1 MAQAAAFTTASP
13 TLNVTSPTD
22 TTATLA
28 ISQKWG
34 VKDGS
39 WYYQADKGPHK
50 NSCSS
55 AGSNSSVDL
64 SGLTPG
70 ESYTYKAY
78 SDSSCNNLVATAAAF
93 TTLKLAGSDATAT
106 TATLTISNWSGD
118 WYYQY
123 TTPAGGTCSTN
134 AVTTTTASLTGL
146 DKATDYTFK
155 AYSDSGCNTE
165 IAAANLATTT
175 PALAVSGVAAQG
187 ATLTLSGWTPGTDGN
202 WWYRRTSPNQG
213 ACTAGSNTD
222 LSIDLTGLTDGTSY
236 DYMAYSDS
244 NCSSAISSVAHFTTG
259 VSAKLTVFNIN
270 TITASLGIIDHTGDW
285 YYKANLAPHTTCSTK
300 QTGQSVN
307 LTGLTE
313 GATYTYTA
321 YGNSGCTTELEPSN
335 NKDQVIFTVGPSVN
349 NLHEGVPHNFS
360 KYVGQSGTVK
370 YRRANG
376 FTTGGA
382 GGGYNLVSIS
392 ARFDL
397 TVDTTGNDSPGDLAV
412 ALYSA
417 DSGNPAK
424 PANLLVTLSGSNP
437 TAAGDYTFTCPSNCV
452 LAPSRKYFLVMSA
465 DQADDDNQYVWRA
478 TTSSTE
484 TKVPAN
490 NGWSIDNASR
500 YKADD
505 DPWTKPNTS
514 YPAMFKVSFTVRPR
528 LTVSGVTTSAATL
541 NLNADDHSGAWWYK
555 RIVPSEHYFLHQYCR
570 RHRHRQPQ
578 QPGRRHVLP
587 VRGLQRQQLQQGT
600 EHRLLHH
607 PVDRRQFGE
616 DGSAIRLRCGPG
628 WRRSHP
634 AVQRLHHRQRGQRL
648 HPGQHYRQD

>member
-1 MAQAAAFTTASP
+1 MATAQAFS
-13 TLNVTSPTD
+13 
-22 TTATLA
+22 
-28 ISQKWG
+28 
-34 VKDGS
+34 
-39 WYYQADKGPHK
+39 
-50 NSCSS
+50 
-55 AGSNSSVDL
+55 
-64 SGLTPG
+64 
-70 ESYTYKAY
+70 
-78 SDSSCNNLVATAAAF
+78 
-93 TTLKLAGSDATAT
+93 
-106 TATLTISNWSGD
+106 
-118 WYYQY
+118 
-123 TTPAGGTCSTN
+123 
-134 AVTTTTASLTGL
+134 
-146 DKATDYTFK
+146 
-155 AYSDSGCNTE
+155 
-165 IAAANLATTT
+165 TTT
-175 PALAVSGVAAQG
+175 PALAVSSIAKTTT
-187 ATLTLSGWTPGTDGN
+187 TLTLIGWTAGTGAGQDGN

-259 VSAKLTVFNIN
+259 VSAKLAVFNIN

-285 YYKANLAPHTTCSTK
+285 YYQADKAPHTTCSTK

-528 LTVSGVTTSAATL
+528 LTVSGVTTS
-541 NLNADDHSGAWWYK
+541 
-555 RIVPSEHYFLHQYCR
+555 R
-570 RHRHRQPQ
+570 RHAEPERH
-578 QPGRRHVLP
+578 
-587 VRGLQRQQLQQGT
+587 
-600 EHRLLHH
+600 
-607 PVDRRQFGE
+607 
-616 DGSAIRLRCGPG
+616 GP
-628 WRRSHP
+628 
-634 AVQRLHHRQRGQRL
+634 
-648 HPGQHYRQD
+648 